1 MKLALTYTAAE
12 AQKAAQTIALIQ
24 EHYPGVRVRKNER
37 HAPFYHIYLTTGNPE
52 KPRKPGKNA

>member
-24 EHYPGVRVRKNER
+24 EHCPGVRVRKNER
-37 HAPFYHIYLTTGNPE
+37 HAPFYHIYLTNQYIGME
-52 KPRKPGKNA
+52 YRQ

>member
-24 EHYPGVRVRKNER
+24 EHCPGVRVRKNER
-37 HAPFYHIYLTTGNPE
+37 HAPLLPHIFDH
-52 KPRKPGKNA
+52 RKSRKAPKTRK